1 MGVSNLAR
9 PGIPLHRVKY
19 LFGYILLA
27 ALALVVG
34 NAPGATPQPPA
45 NGLVLWLD
53 AADDSQMT
61 FDAQQHLLRWHDKS
75 GKSNDV
81 TVDDAPDS
89 ALPQRVENAMNGHS
103 VVRLS
108 GASAFLGKTIRAT
121 KGSVTLLIVSRRL
134 NGQSGGETW
143 QRLFSSR
150 PRIADNDNVAPNFAI
165 SVQQTTAYDPTLF
178 VLELDDAPIGPF
190 AVGRNVVG
198 NTEHLHGDI
207 AEVLMYDRHLASL
220 EERQRVFQYLAQK
233 WSVAIPKAANSWTRV
248 GPLGTVPQ
256 RINAQLPL
264 SDQANVGQWTLDE
277 RFSDD
282 FNGTTL
288 DASRWH
294 VNDAT
299 GTDSLGRRPALFT
312 PDNAYLSDG
321 YLNIVFRKENVPQKY
336 VRLGYKG
343 YSSAMVRTLD
353 RSFYG
358 YYEARAKPME
368 SAGSSA
374 FWLAWTGLADNATEI
389 DIFEIGGKTRGGAF
403 DRLYNMNAH
412 VWATPQSTRHLSNG
426 SSWIAP
432 WRLASTFH
440 VYGFD
445 WQPDTLRWY
454 VDGVLVREAKNTH
467 WFFPMQIL
475 FDSEAMWHWFGVVD
489 DADLPSTFSVD
500 YLKVWRRGR

>member
-1 MGVSNLAR
+1 MSR
-9 PGIPLHRVKY
+9 
-19 LFGYILLA
+19 YILLA
-27 ALALVVG
+27 ALVSVVCYASG
-34 NAPGATPQPPA
+34 GTPPPLA

-53 AADDSQMT
+53 AADASKMT
-61 FDAQQHLLRWHDKS
+61 FDAQNHLLRWHDKS

-81 TVDDAPDS
+81 AVDDAAGA

-108 GASAFLGKTIRAT
+108 GASAFLGKTIRAA
-121 KGSVTLLIVSRRL
+121 KGPMTLLIVSRRL

-150 PRIADNDNVAPNFAI
+150 PWIAENDNVAPNFAI
-165 SVQQTTAYDPTLF
+165 SVQQPSAYAPALF
-178 VLELDDAPIGPF
+178 VLELNDVPIGPF

-198 NTEHLHGDI
+198 STEDLRGDI
-207 AEVLMYDRHLASL
+207 AEVLVYDRYLASL

-233 WSVAIPKAANSWTRV
+233 WAVAIPKVANSWTRI
-248 GPLGTVPQ
+248 GPLDTVPQ
-256 RINAQLPL
+256 RINAELPL
-264 SDQANVGQWTLDE
+264 SDQANVGQWRVDT

-282 FNGTTL
+282 FNGATL
-288 DASRWH
+288 NASRWH
-294 VNDAT
+294 VNNAT
-299 GTDSLGRRPALFT
+299 GTESLGRKPALFT
-312 PDNAYLSDG
+312 PNNAYLSDG
-321 YLNIVFRKENVPQKY
+321 NLNIVFRKENVPQKY
-336 VRLGYKG
+336 VRLGYQG
-343 YSSAMVRTLD
+343 YSSAMVRTIE

-389 DIFEIGGKTRGGAF
+389 DIFEIGGKTKGAAF

-412 VWATPQSTRHLSNG
+412 VWATPQSTDHISDG

-432 WRLASTFH
+432 WRLASAFH

-475 FDSEAMWHWFGVVD
+475 FDSEAMWNWFGVVD

>member
-1 MGVSNLAR
+1 MGMSR
-9 PGIPLHRVKY
+9 
-19 LFGYILLA
+19 YILLA
-27 ALALVVG
+27 ALVSVVCYASG
-34 NAPGATPQPPA
+34 GTPPPLA

-53 AADDSQMT
+53 AADASKIT
-61 FDAQQHLLRWHDKS
+61 FDAQNHLLRWHDKS

-81 TVDDAPDS
+81 TVDDAAGA
-89 ALPQRVENAMNGHS
+89 ALPLRVEDAMNGHS

-108 GASAFLGKTIRAT
+108 GSSAFLGKTIRAA
-121 KGSVTLLIVSRRL
+121 KGPMTLLIVSRRL

-150 PRIADNDNVAPNFAI
+150 PWIAENDNVAPNFAI
-165 SVQQTTAYDPTLF
+165 SVQQPSAYAPALF
-178 VLELDDAPIGPF
+178 VLELNDVPIGPF

-198 NTEHLHGDI
+198 STEDLRGDI
-207 AEVLMYDRHLASL
+207 AEVLVYDRHLASL

-233 WSVAIPKAANSWTRV
+233 WSVAIPKAANSWTRI
-248 GPLGTVPQ
+248 GPLDAVPQ
-256 RINAQLPL
+256 RINAELPL
-264 SDQANVGQWTLDE
+264 SDQANVGQWRVDSQ
-277 RFSDD
+277 FSDD
-282 FNGTTL
+282 FNGATL
-288 DASRWH
+288 NTSRWH
-294 VNDAT
+294 VNNAT
-299 GTDSLGRRPALFT
+299 GTESLGRKPALFT
-312 PDNAYLSDG
+312 PNNAYLSDG
-321 YLNIVFRKENVPQKY
+321 NLNIVFRKENVPQKY
-336 VRLGYKG
+336 VRLGYQG
-343 YSSAMVRTLD
+343 YSSAMVRTIE

-389 DIFEIGGKTRGGAF
+389 DIFEIGGKTKGAAF

-412 VWATPQSTRHLSNG
+412 VWATPQSTAHLSDG

-432 WRLASTFH
+432 WRLASDFH

-467 WFFPMQIL
+467 WFFPMQIN
-475 FDSEAMWHWFGVVD
+475 FDSEAMWNWFGVVD